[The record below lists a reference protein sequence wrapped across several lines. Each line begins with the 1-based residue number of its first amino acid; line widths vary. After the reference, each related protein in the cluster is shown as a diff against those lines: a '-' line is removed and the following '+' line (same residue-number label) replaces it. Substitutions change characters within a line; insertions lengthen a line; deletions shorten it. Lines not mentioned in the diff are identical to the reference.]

1 MKTLVLAV
9 VYGLALAPVA
19 SAQTIY
25 DGYMAYYRTMN
36 GIFPKESSSPFVRTS
51 TKAFNWQGRSIKLSG
66 AKAFASED
74 ALDDDLG
81 PRALAYEAYPYAC
94 VEGQGAS
101 PNGTAVRYTSVYL
114 IEMTDAGKIKV
125 YKLSSLFA
133 SCTSVRLDER
143 KRPLFFDADY
153 VYAARAD
160 TPTGLKFREYMI
172 ENGEFVGTGHV
183 VTTRFV
189 EPGNVYKFTVEDC
202 R

>member
-1 MKTLVLAV
+1 MKTLVLGV
-9 VYGLALAPVA
+9 VLGLALTPFAFG
-19 SAQTIY
+19 QTIY
-25 DGYMAYYRTMN
+25 DGYPSYYRTLN
-36 GIFPKESSSPFVRTS
+36 GIFPTEASSSFIQT
-51 TKAFNWQGRSIKLSG
+51 TKAFHWQGRSIKLSV
-66 AKAFASED
+66 AKAFPRED

-101 PNGTAVRYTSVYL
+101 PNGTAVRYRSVYL
-114 IEMTDAGKIKV
+114 MEMTDLGKVEV

-143 KRPLFFDADY
+143 KRPLFYDADY
-153 VYAARAD
+153 VYAAGSD
-160 TPTGLKFREYMI
+160 TPVGLTMREYVI
-172 ENGEFVGTGHV
+172 DRGEFVATGHM

-189 EPGNVYKFTVEDC
+189 EPGNVYKFEIEDG